1 MRKTAI
7 IVFILVAAAA
17 AWWFGRPI
25 YREQKEA
32 RFAAGA
38 REALAHNE
46 YRKALLS
53 AQQTLLLNSNNVT
66 ACQVMATLA
75 ELSRS
80 PHAIIWRRRV
90 AELNPTVE
98 NKLAL
103 AATALQF
110 EPPPFSIAA
119 QTLEK
124 VSLEASNTVGYQLV
138 SAQLALKQNRTAD
151 AEKCFERARDIEPT
165 NELHRLNLAMV
176 RSESKDASIAAA
188 AHAELERM
196 QTDPRW
202 GANAARALIAHH
214 LARRQ
219 FVEAQQYSAQLL
231 ATTNASF
238 SDKLQHLTILR
249 GAKDPSFDSTLVSM
263 QREAGTNAVYVG
275 DLMARMTALGLGSD
289 ALAWSETFPSSLR
302 KGMPVA
308 MVIADTYGTTRHWR
322 ELEQFL
328 TDQQWQERDY
338 LRQALLAL
346 ALRNQN
352 VNDVATV
359 HWNDAVQK
367 ASDRPE
373 LMLNLAQL
381 ASNWGWTNEIESLL
395 WRAAR
400 EFPKERWPIE
410 SLQNNY
416 ARLRNTRALL
426 ETTALMLEQQPSNPV
441 PQNNWAALALLL
453 NTNLAKAH
461 QLARQVYDRDTNNFA
476 YVSTYAWSLH
486 KQGKTTEALKL
497 METIDP
503 RELANPS
510 VASYYGAMLAAAG
523 KTEKAREYLAKAEAG
538 RILPEELNLVAEAR
552 KRL

>member
-1 MRKTAI
+1 MRKSAI
-7 IVFILVAAAA
+7 IVFTFVAAAA
-17 AWWFGRPI
+17 VWWFGRPL

-32 RFAAGA
+32 RLAAGA

-53 AQQTLLLNSNNVT
+53 AQQALRLNSNNVVS
-66 ACQVMATLA
+66 CQVMAALA

-80 PHAIIWRRRV
+80 PQAIVWRRRV
-90 AELNPTVE
+90 AELSPTVE
-98 NKLAL
+98 NRLAL

-110 EPPPFSIAA
+110 ESPPFPIAA
-119 QTLEK
+119 QALEK
-124 VSLEASNTVGYQLV
+124 VSNEASNSVGYQLV
-138 SAQLALKQNRTAD
+138 SAQLALKQNRLAD
-151 AEKCFERARDIEPT
+151 AEKYFARAAAIEPT

-176 RSESKDASIAAA
+176 RSESSDAKVAAD

-196 QTDPRW
+196 QADPRW
-202 GANAARALIAHH
+202 GANASRALIAHH

-219 FVEAQQYSAQLL
+219 FVEAQRYSAQLL
-231 ATTNASF
+231 ATTNAAF
-238 SDKLQHLTILR
+238 SDRLQHLTILR
-249 GAKDPSFDSTLVSM
+249 GAKDPAFDSTLSSL
-263 QREAGTNAVYVG
+263 QREAGTNAVHVG
-275 DLMARMTALGLGSD
+275 DLLARMTALGLGSN
-289 ALAWSETFPSSLR
+289 ALAWSRTFPASLR
-302 KGMPVA
+302 DGMPVP
-308 MVIADTYGTTRHWR
+308 MVVAETYGVMKQWR

-328 TDQQWQERDY
+328 TSQQWQDRDY

-400 EFPKERWPIE
+400 DFPRERWPIE
-410 SLQNNY
+410 SLQNAY
-416 ARLRNTRALL
+416 ARTRNTRALL
-426 ETTALMLEQQPSNPV
+426 ETTALLLERQPSNPV
-441 PQNNWAALALLL
+441 AQNNWAALALLL

-461 QLARQVYDRDTNNFA
+461 QLARQVYEHDTNNFA
-476 YVSTYAWSLH
+476 FISTYAWSLH
-486 KQGKTTEALKL
+486 LQGKTAEALKL

-510 VASYYGAMLAAAG
+510 VASYYGAILAAAG
-523 KTEKAREYLAKAEAG
+523 QTDKAREYLAKAEAG
-538 RILPEELNLVAEAR
+538 RILPEELHLVAEAR